1 MVRENYG
8 DAMLKYKSQ
17 ELIKKLDLI

>member
-1 MVRENYG
+1 MILDNHG
-8 DAMLKYKSQ
+8 GHMLKYKSK